1 MRIRL
6 RIEGDRTERRCAPVL
21 LAEALQNRIGN
32 ANTAGHLAAACVYVV
47 YVCAYLTIIAS

>member
-6 RIEGDRTERRCAPVL
+6 RIEGDRVELRCAPVL